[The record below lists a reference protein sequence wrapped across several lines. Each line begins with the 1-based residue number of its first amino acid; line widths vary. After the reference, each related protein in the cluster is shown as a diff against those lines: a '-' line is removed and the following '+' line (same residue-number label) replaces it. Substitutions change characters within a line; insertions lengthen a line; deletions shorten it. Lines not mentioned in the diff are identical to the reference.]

1 MADAHVPVTVLFI
14 EEFIIEYYSNR
25 QEMAREREREK
36 ESERD
41 TKIETDRWRDIH
53 I

>member
-1 MADAHVPVTVLFI
+1 MPVTVLFI

-25 QEMAREREREK
+25 QEMAREREREREK